1 MLLAML
7 PLVASFGV
15 TTPYWDTKPLSLHPG
30 ESQEVQLLLQNMVG
44 EGDITLLASITEGGN
59 IAQLLDQNL
68 NYLIPFGTKDVP
80 VSLRITI
87 PEDASTDGDVKVIV
101 SFKQLVSSNAEGE
114 MLQMAGGVGAI
125 IPVTITSWVVQDVGA
140 GGNYFASVSSSTII
154 IITVTL
160 VLISAA
166 GIASCYI
173 FRKRRSISKE

>member
-1 MLLAML
+1 ML